1 MKSRAMVPCAVLA
14 LAALSGC
21 GGDGSSPSSPTAPD
35 EPTALSGAKA
45 PRGLSTASAKAN
57 LPPTASIHVAS
68 TIVLAGVKAV
78 ELSARAQDPDGDA
91 MTYQWDLGDGSHA
104 TGATIKK
111 IYAKAGSYTVV
122 LTVRDSQGAS
132 ATATV
137 DLVAKSVA
145 GIWKDKD
152 QQYGIQVQQIGKVVK
167 GRSFFPVRDLTGA
180 LKGTVNPD
188 GRRVTW
194 RTDYFGGAFRDYFDG
209 KLSADLDTLEG
220 TLGLSDGQITFNFHV
235 KLVRQPKTP

>member
-1 MKSRAMVPCAVLA
+1 MKSRSMVPCAVLA

-78 ELSARAQDPDGDA
+78 ELSARAQDPDGDPL
-91 MTYQWDLGDGSHA
+91 TYQWDLGDGSKA
-104 TGATIKK
+104 TGITVKK
-111 IYAKAGSYTVV
+111 IYAKPRTYPVV
-122 LTVRDSQGAS
+122 LTVRDNQGAS
-132 ATATV
+132 TTATV

-152 QQYGIQVQQIGKVVK
+152 QQYGIQVQQTGKVVK
-167 GRSFFPVRDLTGA
+167 GRTVFPLRDLTGA
-180 LKGTVNPD
+180 LKGTVSAD
-188 GRRVTW
+188 GRVMW
-194 RTDYFGGAFRDYFDG
+194 RTEYFGGVFRDYFDG
-209 KLSADLDTLEG
+209 KLSADLDTLTG
-220 TLGLSDGQITFNFHV
+220 TLGLSFGEITFYYHV